1 MIRAKVIE
9 AFPGVPDGQ
18 TRPKKFRE
26 YDEVT
31 GDLAEVAVR
40 EGWAELINGEAELDD
55 EARST
60 AVVDIPADWRDLHWM
75 KLKSIAAEFAV
86 DVANKDE
93 AVRAIEEYLAA
104 SDDGASG
111 EGD

>member
-55 EARST
+55 EPRNAAWHRRYCGIGAAAPRCFVGGRLFTACRPVPSAREP
-60 AVVDIPADWRDLHWM
+60 DRP
-75 KLKSIAAEFAV
+75 
-86 DVANKDE
+86 
-93 AVRAIEEYLAA
+93 
-104 SDDGASG
+104 
-111 EGD
+111 